1 MSRALLLERADFSVE
16 FGLRAHVDDREAR
29 LAEVVVYPLRR
40 RGVVRR
46 VLAYREGDGLGLDLV
61 LRELS
66 ARGLPRAYAA
76 FEYLR
81 VFNSGLAEY
90 PERPAALSPAAR
102 VAVGDYGLFAVDA
115 ERAYALRH
123 RSLGPYRSPFVGALL
138 RVHVREVGP
147 RRVDRSGDVAA
158 EVEAFGTRVHKHDV
172 LNVGL
177 EPVGADEDALSRLG
191 RSGLH
196 RRRVQRAS
204 RGDLRRGGSGR
215 GGGRRGL
222 RRYLYR
228 RGLRGRF
235 RSGLRFGRGG
245 LRLGR
250 GLLRRLRGVLR
261 RDRDYSAVV
270 AGVSG
275 FLRGLLRR
283 FAHYLVDRG
292 GGGVGRLWR
301 LGLLRGL
308 RLRGRFALF
317 GGGGGLSFGLVL
329 GGFSAGLLLVRRLEG
344 VDLRHYRACA
354 VVFRRE
360 RELRG
365 SRHHR
370 GGERQR

>member
-1 MSRALLLERADFSVE
+1 MLAL
-16 FGLRAHVDDREAR
+16 
-29 LAEVVVYPLRR
+29 
-40 RGVVRR
+40 
-46 VLAYREGDGLGLDLV
+46 
-61 LRELS
+61 
-66 ARGLPRAYAA
+66 
-76 FEYLR
+76 
-81 VFNSGLAEY
+81 
-90 PERPAALSPAAR
+90 
-102 VAVGDYGLFAVDA
+102 
-115 ERAYALRH
+115 
-123 RSLGPYRSPFVGALL
+123 
-138 RVHVREVGP
+138 
-147 RRVDRSGDVAA
+147 
-158 EVEAFGTRVHKHDV
+158 
-172 LNVGL
+172 
-177 EPVGADEDALSRLG
+177 
-191 RSGLH
+191 
-196 RRRVQRAS
+196 RRVQRAS
-204 RGDLRRGGSGR
+204 GWNLRRGGSGR
-215 GGGRRGL
+215 GGARRRL
-222 RRYLYR
+222 RRYLYG

-235 RSGLRFGRGG
+235 RSGLHFGRGG
-245 LRLGR
+245 LRLWR

-292 GGGVGRLWR
+292 GGGVGRLGR
-301 LGLLRGL
+301 LRLLRGL